1 MITRTL
7 SFLLISIVLTA
18 CSVFDPEAN
27 LKSEKQLW
35 ETAQIHMDGRRYL
48 DTITAL
54 EELDR
59 RFPFGQYADGTQLNL
74 VYAYFKSSKFDLAR
88 LTADR
93 FIRLNPDHPQAAYA
107 QYMKGLS
114 SYASNN
120 SIISRYLPGDET
132 GRDLGGARDAIND
145 FTQLLERYPDSEFA
159 EDATLRL
166 IYVRNQLA
174 EYEVNVSRYYIRRGA
189 YLAAA
194 NRARQVVEGY
204 PSTPAVID
212 ALIIMYLAYE
222 ALGLPQESQDALFV
236 LSENYPQYVAGDR
249 GDQRL
254 ATGVL
259 YAEGET
265 LTGILTF
272 GFLGSARDLA
282 DRLATF
288 SELRRRDAS
297 RRPLA
302 TLRPA
307 EGAPTIDKPSV
318 VTDVFF

>member
-18 CSVFDPEAN
+18 CSIFDPEAN

-132 GRDLGGARDAIND
+132 GRDLGGARDAITD

-272 GFLGSARDLA
+272 GFLGSASDLA

-318 VTDVFF
+318 ITDVFF

>member
-1 MITRTL
+1 MITRTF
-7 SFLLISIVLTA
+7 SFLLIATLLTA
-18 CSVFDPEAN
+18 CTLFDPEAN
-27 LKSEKQLW
+27 LKSERQLW
-35 ETAQIHMDGRRYL
+35 EEAQGHMDGGRYL
-48 DTITAL
+48 EAITGL

-59 RFPFGQYADGTQLNL
+59 RFPFGQYADGTQLDL
-74 VYAYFKSSKFDLAR
+74 VYAYFKSSKHDMAR

-93 FIRLNPDHPQAAYA
+93 FIRLNPEHPEADYA

-120 SIISRYLPGDET
+120 SMVARYLPGDET
-132 GRDLGGARDAIND
+132 GRDIGGARDAIAD
-145 FTQLLERYPDSEFA
+145 FTTLLERYPNSEFA

-194 NRARQVVEGY
+194 NRARQGGEVY

-212 ALIIMYLAYE
+212 ALIVMHLSYE

-236 LSENYPQYVAGDR
+236 LSENYPEYVAGER
-249 GDQRL
+249 GNQRL
-254 ATGVL
+254 APGVL
-259 YAEGET
+259 YQAGET
-265 LTGILTF
+265 LTSILTL
-272 GFLGSARDLA
+272 GFLGSAGDLA
-282 DRLATF
+282 DRLAAF
-288 SELRRRDAS
+288 SESRRLDTS
-297 RRPLA
+297 RRPQA

-307 EGAPTIDKPSV
+307 EDAPSIDAPRV
-318 VTDVFF
+318 VDEVFF

>member
-1 MITRTL
+1 MITRTF
-7 SFLLISIVLTA
+7 SFLLISLTLTA
-18 CSVFDPEAN
+18 CTLLDPEAN
-27 LKSEKQLW
+27 LKSERELW
-35 ETAQIHMDGRRYL
+35 EQAQGHMDGRRHL
-48 DTITAL
+48 QAITSL

-59 RFPFGQYADGTQLNL
+59 RFPFGQYADGTQLDL
-74 VYAYFKSSKFDLAR
+74 VYAYFKSSKYELAR

-93 FIRLNPDHPQAAYA
+93 FIRLNPVHPEADYA

-114 SYASNN
+114 SYASND
-120 SIISRYLPGDET
+120 SMVSRYLPGDET
-132 GRDLGGARDAIND
+132 GRDIGGARDAIND
-145 FTQLLERYPDSEFA
+145 FTQLLTRYPDSEFK

-174 EYEVNVSRYYIRRGA
+174 EYEVNVSRYYIRKGA

-212 ALIIMYLAYE
+212 SLIVMHLAYE

-236 LSENYPQYVAGDR
+236 LSENYPKYVVGER
-249 GDQRL
+249 GNQHL

-259 YAEGET
+259 YDEGET
-265 LTGILTF
+265 LTSILT
-272 GFLGSARDLA
+272 LGLMGNRGDLA

-288 SELRRRDAS
+288 SESRRLDAS
-297 RRPLA
+297 RRPQA
-302 TLRPA
+302 TLRSA
-307 EGAPTIDKPSV
+307 EDAPSV
-318 VTDVFF
+318 DAPRVVDKVFF

>member
-1 MITRTL
+1 MITRTF
-7 SFLLISIVLTA
+7 SFLLISLTLTA
-18 CSVFDPEAN
+18 CTLLDPEAN
-27 LKSEKQLW
+27 LKSERELW
-35 ETAQIHMDGRRYL
+35 EEAQGHMDGRRHL
-48 DTITAL
+48 QAITSL

-59 RFPFGQYADGTQLNL
+59 RFPFGQYADGTQLDL
-74 VYAYFKSSKFDLAR
+74 VYAYFKSSKYELAR

-93 FIRLNPDHPQAAYA
+93 FIRLNPDHPEADYA

-114 SYASNN
+114 SYASND
-120 SIISRYLPGDET
+120 SMVSRYLPGDET
-132 GRDLGGARDAIND
+132 GRDIGGARDAIND
-145 FTQLLERYPDSEFA
+145 FTQLLTRYPDSEFK

-174 EYEVNVSRYYIRRGA
+174 EYEVNVSRYYIEKGA

-212 ALIIMYLAYE
+212 SLIVMHLAYE

-236 LSENYPQYVAGDR
+236 LSENYPKYVVGKR

-259 YAEGET
+259 YDEGET
-265 LTGILTF
+265 LTSILT
-272 GFLGSARDLA
+272 LGLMGNRGDLA
-282 DRLATF
+282 DRLAKF
-288 SELRRRDAS
+288 SESRRLDAS
-297 RRPLA
+297 RRPQA
-302 TLRPA
+302 TLRSA
-307 EGAPTIDKPSV
+307 EDAPSV
-318 VTDVFF
+318 DAPRVVDEVFF

>member
-1 MITRTL
+1 MITRTF
-7 SFLLISIVLTA
+7 SFLLISLTLTA
-18 CSVFDPEAN
+18 CTLLDPEAN
-27 LKSEKQLW
+27 LKSERELW
-35 ETAQIHMDGRRYL
+35 EEAQGHMDGRRHL
-48 DTITAL
+48 QAITSL

-59 RFPFGQYADGTQLNL
+59 RFPFGQYADGTQLDL
-74 VYAYFKSSKFDLAR
+74 VYAYFKSSKYELAR

-93 FIRLNPDHPQAAYA
+93 FIRLNPDHPEADYA

-114 SYASNN
+114 SYASND
-120 SIISRYLPGDET
+120 SVVSRYLPGDET
-132 GRDLGGARDAIND
+132 GRDIGGARDAIND
-145 FTQLLERYPDSEFA
+145 FTQLLTRYPDSEFK

-174 EYEVNVSRYYIRRGA
+174 EYEVNVSRYYIRKGA

-212 ALIIMYLAYE
+212 SLIVMHLAYE

-236 LSENYPQYVAGDR
+236 LSENYPKYVVGKR

-259 YAEGET
+259 YDEGET
-265 LTGILTF
+265 LTSILT
-272 GFLGSARDLA
+272 LGLMGNRGDLA
-282 DRLATF
+282 DRLAKF
-288 SELRRRDAS
+288 SESRRLDAS
-297 RRPLA
+297 RRPQA
-302 TLRPA
+302 TLRSA
-307 EGAPTIDKPSV
+307 EDAPSV
-318 VTDVFF
+318 DAPRVVDKVFF

>member
-7 SFLLISIVLTA
+7 SFLLICVVLTA
-18 CSVFDPEAN
+18 CSLFDPDAN
-27 LKSEKQLW
+27 LKSERQLW
-35 ETAQIHMDGRRYL
+35 EEAQGHMDGSRYL
-48 DTITAL
+48 EAITSL

-59 RFPFGQYADGTQLNL
+59 RFPFGQYADGTQLDL
-74 VYAYFKSSKFDLAR
+74 VYAYFKSSKYELAR

-93 FIRLNPDHPQAAYA
+93 FIRLNPDHPEADYA

-114 SYASNN
+114 SYASND
-120 SIISRYLPGDET
+120 SMVSRYLPGDET
-132 GRDLGGARDAIND
+132 GRDIGGARDAIDD
-145 FTQLLERYPDSEFA
+145 FKQLLERYPDSEFA

-174 EYEVNVSRYYIRRGA
+174 EYEVNVSRYYIRKGA

-194 NRARQVVEGY
+194 NRSRQVVEGY

-212 ALIIMYLAYE
+212 ALIVMHLSFE

-236 LSENYPQYVAGDR
+236 LSENYPQYVVGER

-254 ATGVL
+254 APGVL
-259 YAEGET
+259 YEEGET
-265 LTGILTF
+265 LTSILTL
-272 GFLGSARDLA
+272 GFLGSTGDLA
-282 DRLATF
+282 DRLAAF
-288 SELRRRDAS
+288 SQSRRLDTS
-297 RRPLA
+297 RRPQA

-307 EGAPTIDKPSV
+307 EDAPSIDAPRV
-318 VTDVFF
+318 VDEVFF

>member
-1 MITRTL
+1 MITRTF
-7 SFLLISIVLTA
+7 SFLLISLTLTA
-18 CSVFDPEAN
+18 CTLLDPEAN
-27 LKSEKQLW
+27 LKSERELW
-35 ETAQIHMDGRRYL
+35 EEAQGHMEGRRHL
-48 DTITAL
+48 QAITSL

-59 RFPFGQYADGTQLNL
+59 RFPFGQYADGTQLDL
-74 VYAYFKSSKFDLAR
+74 VYAYFKSSKYELAR

-93 FIRLNPDHPQAAYA
+93 FIRLNPDHPEADYA

-114 SYASNN
+114 SYASND
-120 SIISRYLPGDET
+120 SMVSRYLPGDET
-132 GRDLGGARDAIND
+132 GRDIGGARDAIND
-145 FTQLLERYPDSEFA
+145 FTQLLTRYPDSEFK

-174 EYEVNVSRYYIRRGA
+174 EYEVNVSRYYIRKGA

-212 ALIIMYLAYE
+212 SLMVMHLAYE

-236 LSENYPQYVAGDR
+236 LSENYPKYVVGER
-249 GDQRL
+249 GNQRL

-259 YAEGET
+259 YDEGET
-265 LTGILTF
+265 LTSLLT
-272 GFLGSARDLA
+272 LGLMGNRGDLA
-282 DRLATF
+282 DRLAKF
-288 SELRRRDAS
+288 SESRRLDAS
-297 RRPLA
+297 RRPQA

-307 EGAPTIDKPSV
+307 EDAPSV
-318 VTDVFF
+318 DAQRVVDEVFF

>member
-1 MITRTL
+1 MITRTF
-7 SFLLISIVLTA
+7 SFLLISLTLTA
-18 CSVFDPEAN
+18 CTLLDPEAN
-27 LKSEKQLW
+27 LKSERELW
-35 ETAQIHMDGRRYL
+35 EEAQGHMDGRRHL
-48 DTITAL
+48 QAITSL

-59 RFPFGQYADGTQLNL
+59 RFPFGQYADGTQLDL
-74 VYAYFKSSKFDLAR
+74 VYAYFKSSKYELAR

-93 FIRLNPDHPQAAYA
+93 FIRLNPDHPEADYA

-114 SYASNN
+114 SYASND
-120 SIISRYLPGDET
+120 SVVSRYLPGDET
-132 GRDLGGARDAIND
+132 GRDIGGARDAIND
-145 FTQLLERYPDSEFA
+145 FTQLLTRYPDSEFK

-174 EYEVNVSRYYIRRGA
+174 EYEVNVSRYYIEKGA

-212 ALIIMYLAYE
+212 SLIVMHLAYE

-236 LSENYPQYVAGDR
+236 LSENYPKYVVGKR

-259 YAEGET
+259 YDEGET
-265 LTGILTF
+265 LTSILT
-272 GFLGSARDLA
+272 LGLMGNRGDLA
-282 DRLATF
+282 DRLAKF
-288 SELRRRDAS
+288 SESRRLDAS
-297 RRPLA
+297 RRPQA
-302 TLRPA
+302 TLRSA
-307 EGAPTIDKPSV
+307 EDAPSV
-318 VTDVFF
+318 DAPRVVDEVFF

>member
-1 MITRTL
+1 MITRTF
-7 SFLLISIVLTA
+7 SFLLISLTLTA
-18 CSVFDPEAN
+18 CTLLDPEAN
-27 LKSEKQLW
+27 LKSERELW
-35 ETAQIHMDGRRYL
+35 EEAQGHMDGRRHL
-48 DTITAL
+48 QAITSL

-59 RFPFGQYADGTQLNL
+59 RFPFGQYANGTQLDL
-74 VYAYFKSSKFDLAR
+74 VYAYFKSSKYELAR

-93 FIRLNPDHPQAAYA
+93 FIRLNPDHPEADYA

-114 SYASNN
+114 SYASND
-120 SIISRYLPGDET
+120 SMVSRYLPGDET
-132 GRDLGGARDAIND
+132 GRDIGGARDAIND
-145 FTQLLERYPDSEFA
+145 FTQLLTRYPDSEFK

-174 EYEVNVSRYYIRRGA
+174 EYEVNVSRYYIRKGA

-212 ALIIMYLAYE
+212 SLIVMHLAYE

-236 LSENYPQYVAGDR
+236 LSENYPKYVVGKR

-259 YAEGET
+259 YDEGET
-265 LTGILTF
+265 LTSILT
-272 GFLGSARDLA
+272 LGLMGNRGDLA
-282 DRLATF
+282 DRLAKF
-288 SELRRRDAS
+288 SESRRLDAS
-297 RRPLA
+297 RRPQA
-302 TLRPA
+302 TLRPVEDA
-307 EGAPTIDKPSV
+307 PSV
-318 VTDVFF
+318 DAPRVVDEVFF

>member
-18 CSVFDPEAN
+18 CSIFDPEAN

-132 GRDLGGARDAIND
+132 GRDLGGARDAITD

-236 LSENYPQYVAGDR
+236 LSENYPQYVAGNR

-272 GFLGSARDLA
+272 GFLGSASDLA

-318 VTDVFF
+318 ITDVFF

>member
-7 SFLLISIVLTA
+7 GFLLFSILLTA

-27 LKSEKQLW
+27 LKSDEQLW
-35 ETAQIHMDGRRYL
+35 ETAQMHMDGRRYL

-74 VYAYFKSSKFDLAR
+74 IYAYFKSSKFDLAR

-145 FTQLLERYPDSEFA
+145 FTQLLERYPDNEFA

-236 LSENYPQYVAGDR
+236 LSKNYPQYVAGDR
-249 GDQRL
+249 GAQRL
-254 ATGVL
+254 APGVL
-259 YAEGET
+259 YDEGET
-265 LTGILTF
+265 LASILTF

-288 SELRRRDAS
+288 SEARRQDAS

-307 EGAPTIDKPSV
+307 EGATTIDKPGV
-318 VTDVFF
+318 VADVFF

>member
-1 MITRTL
+1 MITRTF
-7 SFLLISIVLTA
+7 SFLLIATLLTA
-18 CSVFDPEAN
+18 CTLFDPEAN
-27 LKSEKQLW
+27 LKSERQLW
-35 ETAQIHMDGRRYL
+35 EEAQGHMDGGRYL
-48 DTITAL
+48 EAITGL

-59 RFPFGQYADGTQLNL
+59 RFPFGQYADGTQLDL
-74 VYAYFKSSKFDLAR
+74 VYAYFKSSKHDMAR

-93 FIRLNPDHPQAAYA
+93 FIRLNPEHPEADYA

-120 SIISRYLPGDET
+120 SMVARYLPGDET
-132 GRDLGGARDAIND
+132 GRDIGGARDAIAD
-145 FTQLLERYPDSEFA
+145 FTTLLERYPNSEFA

-212 ALIIMYLAYE
+212 ALIVMHLSYE

-236 LSENYPQYVAGDR
+236 LFENYPEYVAGER
-249 GDQRL
+249 GNQRL
-254 ATGVL
+254 APGVL
-259 YAEGET
+259 YQAGET
-265 LTGILTF
+265 LTSILTL
-272 GFLGSARDLA
+272 GFLGSAGDLA
-282 DRLATF
+282 DRLAAF
-288 SELRRRDAS
+288 SESRRLDTS
-297 RRPLA
+297 RRPQA

-307 EGAPTIDKPSV
+307 EDAPSIDAPRV
-318 VTDVFF
+318 VDEVFF

>member
-1 MITRTL
+1 
-7 SFLLISIVLTA
+7 
-18 CSVFDPEAN
+18 
-27 LKSEKQLW
+27 
-35 ETAQIHMDGRRYL
+35 
-48 DTITAL
+48 
-54 EELDR
+54 
-59 RFPFGQYADGTQLNL
+59 
-74 VYAYFKSSKFDLAR
+74 
-88 LTADR
+88 
-93 FIRLNPDHPQAAYA
+93 
-107 QYMKGLS
+107 MKGLS

-236 LSENYPQYVAGDR
+236 LSKNYPQYVAGDR

-254 ATGVL
+254 ASGVL
-259 YAEGET
+259 YDEGET

-272 GFLGSARDLA
+272 WFFGSARDLA
-282 DRLATF
+282 DRLSAF
-288 SELRRRDAS
+288 SESRRQDAS

>member
-1 MITRTL
+1 MITRTF
-7 SFLLISIVLTA
+7 SFLLIATLLTA
-18 CSVFDPEAN
+18 CTLFDPEAN
-27 LKSEKQLW
+27 LKSERQLW
-35 ETAQIHMDGRRYL
+35 EEAQGHMDGGRYL
-48 DTITAL
+48 EAITGL

-59 RFPFGQYADGTQLNL
+59 RFPFGQYADGTQLDL
-74 VYAYFKSSKFDLAR
+74 VHAYFKSSKHDMAR

-93 FIRLNPDHPQAAYA
+93 FIRLNPEHPEADYA

-120 SIISRYLPGDET
+120 SMVARYLPGDET
-132 GRDLGGARDAIND
+132 GRDIGGARDAIAD
-145 FTQLLERYPDSEFA
+145 FTTLLERYPNSEFA

-212 ALIIMYLAYE
+212 ALIVMHLSYE

-236 LSENYPQYVAGDR
+236 LSENYPEYVAGER
-249 GDQRL
+249 GNQRL
-254 ATGVL
+254 APGVL
-259 YAEGET
+259 YQAGET
-265 LTGILTF
+265 LTSILTL
-272 GFLGSARDLA
+272 GFLGSAGDLA
-282 DRLATF
+282 DRLAAF
-288 SELRRRDAS
+288 SESRRLDTS
-297 RRPLA
+297 RRPQA

-307 EGAPTIDKPSV
+307 EDAPSIDAPRV
-318 VTDVFF
+318 VDEVFF

>member
-18 CSVFDPEAN
+18 CSIFDPEAN

-132 GRDLGGARDAIND
+132 GRDLGGARDAITD

-236 LSENYPQYVAGDR
+236 LSENYPQYVAGNR

-265 LTGILTF
+265 LTSILTF
-272 GFLGSARDLA
+272 GFLGSASDLA

-318 VTDVFF
+318 ITDVFF